1 MKHGALERETRS
13 TGLHFGRRLG
23 DVQLTKAADE
33 ELAWFFNGAVRAI
46 EAPSVQGVLFDG
58 GDPGDPAAVE
68 ARAEAL
74 HAARKIWERLCVLGA
89 PETRILEALYTERR
103 WPRAL
108 ERSLGYLAGVV
119 EALPGVRAAHLRERA
134 QGSTAAANATAWL
147 EEKAA
152 ERPEE
157 LRAWKQE
164 ALRACVR
171 ALSAYQKVRGTGRS
185 VVPKED
191 R

>member
-1 MKHGALERETRS
+1 MKHGALERDTRS

-23 DVQLTKAADE
+23 DVQLTKEADE
-33 ELAWFFNGAVRAI
+33 ELAWFFNGALSPI

-74 HAARKIWERLCVLGA
+74 
-89 PETRILEALYTERR
+89 YTERC

-108 ERSLGYLAGVV
+108 ERGLGYLAGVV
-119 EALPGVRAAHLRERA
+119 DAMPCVRAAHLRERT
-134 QGSTAAANATAWL
+134 QGRTAAANAKAWL
-147 EEKAA
+147 EEMAA

-157 LRAWKQE
+157 LRAWRQE

-171 ALSAYQKVRGTGRS
+171 ALSAYRKVRGTGWS